1 MVVYNA
7 RHAMALSS
15 GTKLGPY
22 EIVEPLGA
30 GGMGEVYRARDTRL
44 ERTVAVKVLPQH
56 LSSDSERKQRF
67 EREAKAIS
75 SLQHPHI
82 CTLFDVGSQDGVDF
96 LVMEHLEGETL
107 AQRLKKGALPAEQ
120 VLKIGMEVADG
131 LDKAHRQGVV
141 HRDLKPGNIMLTK
154 SGAKLLDFGLAKPAG
169 ATLASGTLAEAL
181 TAPSPVNPLSPTTPL
196 TQQGTIVGTFQ
207 YMSPEQVEGKEADAR
222 TDIFALG
229 AVLYEMA
236 TGKRAFEGKSQ
247 LSVASAILER
257 DPEPISRSQPLA
269 PAALEHVVKA
279 CLAKDPEERWQSAAD
294 VRRELKWISEGGT
307 QVGVPVPEARARR
320 MKFRLGWAIAVVAS
334 LAAIGFALAYFLLA
348 SRPAQIIHAQL
359 LAPEKAIFDFTGD
372 LGGPPV
378 LSPDGK
384 RIVFAAHTAES
395 PKALWVRQLDSD
407 TAQRLDG
414 TDGAFFPFWSAD
426 SRSIAFFADGKL
438 KKIPAGGGPVTT
450 LADAPNARGG
460 AWGKG
465 DVIVYTPDFRDAL
478 YKISAAGGLPVR
490 VTELDPSK
498 HTTHRWP
505 FFLPDGKHF
514 VYLATNHS
522 GGSREANGI
531 YFGSLDG
538 KGSKLLV
545 ATEGAGQYASGYLL
559 FQSQTTLVAQP
570 LDPSNGTLSG
580 EPIPVAERVQYD
592 SGIWRSLFTV
602 SENGLLAYQ
611 GGSARLGT
619 ELVWFDRTGKQ
630 LGRVAERER
639 YADPRLSP
647 DGKRLAVTVGD
658 PQTNIW
664 VFDLVRGTKT
674 RLTFDNATHNQPS
687 WSPDGSRIAFASF
700 SGPFAGAGLGS
711 SLHTKASNGTGQDAL
726 LLAAEQQIAHT
737 YPEFSPDGRYL
748 VYDRGSGPTGGA
760 VWAVPLSGE
769 KKPFPV
775 VQPQSPQN
783 NVFESRLSPDGRW
796 LAYTSDDSGSAEIYV
811 SPFPGGGGRWQIS
824 TNGGAVPVWRRD
836 GKELFYW
843 ANDQMLTAVEVNPR
857 GPEFQIGAAKPLF
870 RLSSPGLGIPYD
882 VSPDGQRFL
891 VNYLPEDTSTPL
903 TLVVNWTAALK
914 K

>member
-1 MVVYNA
+1 
-7 RHAMALSS
+7 MALSS

-22 EIVEPLGA
+22 EIVDTLGA

-44 ERTVAVKVLPQH
+44 DRTVAVKVLPSH
-56 LSSDSERKQRF
+56 LSADPERKQRF
-67 EREAKAIS
+67 EREARAIS

-82 CTLFDVGSQDGVDF
+82 CTLHDVGSQDGVDF

-107 AQRLKKGALPAEQ
+107 AERLKKGALPTEQ
-120 VLKIGMEVADG
+120 VLKIGMEVADA

-154 SGAKLLDFGLAKPAG
+154 SGSKLLDFGLAKPAG
-169 ATLASGTLAEAL
+169 TTLASGTLAQAL
-181 TAPSPVNPLSPTTPL
+181 TAPSPVSPLSPTTPL

-257 DPEPISRSQPLA
+257 DPEPISRVQPLA
-269 PAALEHVVKA
+269 PAALEHVVKT
-279 CLAKDPEERWQSAAD
+279 CLAKDPEDRWQSAAD
-294 VRRELKWISEGGT
+294 VRRQLKWISEGGS
-307 QVGVPVPEARARR
+307 QVGVPVPEAHARR
-320 MKFRLGWAIAVVAS
+320 MKFRLGWAIAAVAS
-334 LAAIGFALAYFLLA
+334 LAAVGFASAYFLLA
-348 SRPAQIIHAQL
+348 SRPAQIIHSQL
-359 LAPEKAIFDFTGD
+359 PAPEKAIFDFTGD

-407 TAQRLDG
+407 TAQHLDG
-414 TDGAFFPFWSAD
+414 TDGAYFPFWSAD
-426 SRSIAFFADGKL
+426 SRFVGFFADGKL

-460 AWGKG
+460 AWGKD
-465 DVIVYTPDFRDAL
+465 DVIVYTPDFREVL
-478 YKISAAGGLPVR
+478 YKISAAGGLPVK
-490 VTELDPSK
+490 VTEIDSVK

-514 VYLATNHS
+514 IYLATNHS
-522 GGSREANGI
+522 GSSREANGI

-538 KGSKLLV
+538 KGSKQLV

-559 FQSQTTLVAQP
+559 FQSQATLVAQP
-570 LDPSNGTLSG
+570 FNPSSGVLSG
-580 EPIPVAERVQYD
+580 EPMPVAERVQYD

-630 LGRVAERER
+630 VGRVAERER

-658 PQTNIW
+658 PLANIW

-674 RLTFDNATHNQPS
+674 RLTFDNATHNYPS

-700 SGPFAGAGLGS
+700 VGPFAGAGLGS
-711 SLHTKASNGTGQDAL
+711 SLHTKASNGTGQDEL
-726 LLAAEQQIAHT
+726 LLASEQGFGSS

-748 VYDRGSGPTGGA
+748 VYQRASGPTGSS
-760 VWAVPLSGE
+760 VWAVPVSGE

-775 VQPQSPQN
+775 AQPQSPQN
-783 NVFESRLSPDGRW
+783 AVFDQRISPDGRW
-796 LAYTSDDSGSAEIYV
+796 LAYTSNDSGADEIYV
-811 SPFPGGGGRWQIS
+811 TPFPAGGGRWQIT
-824 TNGGAVPVWRRD
+824 TNGGDRVAWRGD
-836 GKELFYW
+836 GKELYYW
-843 ANDQMLTAVEVNPR
+843 GNDQMLTAVEVNPQ
-857 GPEFQIGAAKPLF
+857 GSEFQVGATKPLF
-870 RLSSPGLGIPYD
+870 RLSAPAVGMPYD
-882 VSPDGQRFL
+882 VSSDGQRFL
-891 VNYLPEDTSTPL
+891 VNYLHEDSSTPL
-903 TLVVNWTAALK
+903 TLVVNWTTALK